1 MLQIKDLKISY
12 GRIQAVHGVSLQV
25 EEREFLGIIGANG
38 AGKTTLINA
47 IAGIIPAQE
56 GHIIFAGREITH
68 LPSWSRVGL
77 GLVPEGGRVFPELS
91 VRRNLLV
98 GAYRQKDKSRIREN
112 LEKVFALF
120 PVLREREHQVAGT
133 LSGGERQML
142 AIGRAL
148 MGDPM
153 LLLVDEISMGLMPK
167 LVAEVFTV
175 LARLREE
182 RGMSIFLA
190 EQNAQEA
197 LEVVDRGYVLENGR
211 IALSGDAKE
220 LRENEQVRKAYLGV

>member
-25 EEREFLGIIGANG
+25 GEREFIGIIGANG